1 MIFSMYDS
9 LPIYVMNKYNSYK
22 NSGIFWVN
30 EMPSHWKET
39 KLKHVLSKLSRVKQ
53 PNAELLVCSN
63 KGKVVKRG
71 DSKLG
76 LVAESDEI
84 YQGVCKNDLLIHG
97 MDTWHGAI
105 AISDYDGMCTP
116 VVHVCESKQDKHYIA
131 YYLQFMA
138 QANVFKLISNGIRQ
152 NTSDFRSWDKVGAI
166 PITLPNISEQ
176 HAIVNYLKDKTLKID
191 QYVAARERERELL
204 DSLKQSEIAN
214 IVTKGLNPNAP
225 MKDSGIPWIG
235 LIPKHWEVK
244 RLRNFLKLVS
254 EKGHGDMTLLS
265 VTREQGVIERNVE
278 SKEENHNFIPDDLNN
293 YKLVKRGQFVINKM
307 KSWQGSYGVSSYDG
321 IVSPAY
327 YVCEL
332 SFPCKDFF
340 SLAIRSKSYIPFFT
354 QYSKGI
360 RVDQW
365 DLSPIGLK
373 SIPFVVPPL
382 SEQQAIVAYIN
393 EKISKIDS
401 CLADLQAEIDY
412 LKEFKQRLI
421 SDAVT
426 GQICVAEP
434 QKGDKQ

>member
-426 GQICVAEP
+426 GQICITNEI
-434 QKGDKQ
+434 K